1 MSHFSNTADGA
12 LAKLRRISQL
22 RRKTMKIVLVF
33 AIVLSFGVS
42 GVSGQSP
49 SADSL
54 QQRILAKE
62 REELDALKNGDL
74 EAFAALLA
82 DEAVFLNSRGPSP
95 KADVVK
101 HVADFKL
108 LDYSIDDVRFMPVGP
123 KTGLIIYK
131 LTQKGASQGR
141 EFTGRANISA
151 LWIERD
157 GKWLCL
163 FSQESPSK

>member
-1 MSHFSNTADGA
+1 
-12 LAKLRRISQL
+12 
-22 RRKTMKIVLVF
+22 MKIVLVF
-33 AIVLSFGVS
+33 AMVLSFGVS
-42 GVSGQSP
+42 GVCGQSP

-54 QQRILAKE
+54 QQRIVAKE
-62 REELDALKNGDL
+62 REELDALKNGDP

-82 DEAVFLNSRGPSP
+82 DEAVFLNSHGPSP

-108 LDYSIDDVRFMPVGP
+108 LDYSIDDVRFVPVGP

-141 EFTGRANISA
+141 EFASRANISA
-151 LWIERD
+151 LWTERD